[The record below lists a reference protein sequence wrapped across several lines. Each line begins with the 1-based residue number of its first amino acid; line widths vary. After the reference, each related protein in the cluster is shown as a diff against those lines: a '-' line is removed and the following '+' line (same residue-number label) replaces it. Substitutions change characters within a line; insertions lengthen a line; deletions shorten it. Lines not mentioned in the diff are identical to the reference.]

1 MSAESPQPSSPRA
14 AEYGR
19 HVPVT
24 PFRGYLLA
32 LAVLIGSVVSVILF
46 WRNAYERELSAAEAE
61 FVAETHEIA
70 ALIQQRMINYELAL
84 GGSAALFASV
94 RPTPQQW
101 RSYVDGLNIEQ
112 RFPAII
118 GLGFAPYVT
127 PEGLRALQI
136 ESRDAGYGLLRIQP
150 AGVRA
155 YYGPV
160 LYLAPMTLENRS
172 IIGYDMFS
180 EPVRQTAMVAA
191 RDSGKPRLSGPVNL
205 QQDRYGTGPQTGLL
219 LYSPIYRLGDAPAT
233 VDARRQSLQGW
244 VYIPFHAT
252 VFVDAALPYRD
263 RYDGLAL
270 RIYDVTGEKQQLLYS
285 DPNFGKEQLSAF
297 SYSLPIDTLGRRW
310 RMDFHSGAAEAV
322 SPGLARLRTTLAI
335 GLLSSLLL
343 FWLVMLLARTENRAR
358 QIATQ
363 LTEDYRRSEQ
373 RFRMAMVYSAIGKA
387 LLDHQGRVV
396 EANPALGA
404 IVGRDP
410 EALAGVPFS
419 SLFDDTTDP
428 VRTTEMEAVAEGV
441 FRTTRQL
448 RRGDGE
454 LRYAQLTYAPVPGNV
469 GQDIARL
476 VQVEDV
482 SDRLRAEAQV
492 RALNRTLETRVAQR
506 TRDLSAANNE
516 LESFAY
522 SVSHDLRAPL
532 RSIEGFSRLLTE
544 RYQAVLDEPGR
555 DYLGRVRN
563 ATQRMGE
570 LIEALLK
577 MSRLSRGQLD
587 PVPLDLSQ
595 LAADAVAELQAADP
609 GHEVDVAIQP
619 GLSATGD
626 RTLVRNLLDNLLGNA
641 WKFSRHSARPRIE
654 FFRESAQDGS
664 TTFVVRDNG
673 AGFEADYVGKLF
685 RPFQR
690 LHSQQQF
697 SGHGIGLA
705 SVKRIVERH
714 GGTIQADGKPG
725 EGATFKFTLPG
736 EGGDPGGGKG
746 PDTGEG

>member
-1 MSAESPQPSSPRA
+1 MLAVMSAEARPPVSTPPPG
-14 AEYGR
+14 EYGR
-19 HVPVT
+19 NVPVT

-46 WRNAYERELSAAEAE
+46 WRYAYEREMRAAEAE
-61 FVAETHEIA
+61 FVAETQEIA
-70 ALIQQRMINYELAL
+70 ALLQQRMINYELAL

-101 RSYVDGLNIEQ
+101 QSYVDGLDIGQ
-112 RFPAII
+112 RFPAIL

-127 PEGLRALQI
+127 QAGLRQLQI
-136 ESRDAGYGLLRIQP
+136 DSHDAGYGLLRVQP
-150 AGVRA
+150 PGIRA

-160 LYLAPMTLENRS
+160 LYLAPLTMENRS
-172 IIGYDMFS
+172 VIGYDMFA
-180 EPVRQTAMVAA
+180 EPVRRTAMIAA
-191 RDSGKPRLSGPVNL
+191 RDSGRPRLSGPVNL
-205 QQDRYGTGPQTGLL
+205 QQDRYGSGPQTGLL
-219 LYSPIYRLGDAPAT
+219 LYSPIYRLGDRPGS
-233 VDARRQSLQGW
+233 VEARRESLQGW
-244 VYIPFHAT
+244 VYIPFH
-252 VFVDAALPYRD
+252 VSLFMRAALPYRE
-263 RYDGLAL
+263 RFTGIELQ
-270 RIYDVTGEKQQLLYS
+270 IYDATGSKPELLYS
-285 DPNFGKEQLSAF
+285 DAEFGKSEASAF
-297 SYSLPIDTLGRRW
+297 AYSLQPEVHGRRW
-310 RMDFHSGAAEAV
+310 RIDFRSGPVEKV
-322 SPGLARLRTTLAI
+322 GLGLSGLRTLLLI
-335 GLLSSLLL
+335 GLLSSLML

-387 LLDHQGRVV
+387 LLDQEGRVV
-396 EANPALGA
+396 EANPALGG
-404 IVGRDP
+404 IVGREP

-419 SLFDDTTDP
+419 SLFDDTSDP

-506 TRDLSAANNE
+506 TRELSLANNE
-516 LESFAY
+516 LETFAY

-544 RYQAVLDEPGR
+544 RYQQALDEPGR
-555 DYLGRVRN
+555 DYLARVRN
-563 ATQRMGE
+563 ATTRMSE

-577 MSRLSRGQLD
+577 MSRVSRGQLN
-587 PVPLDLSQ
+587 PVPLNLSQ
-595 LAADAVAELQAADP
+595 LAADAVAELRAAEP
-609 GHEVDVAIQP
+609 GREVEVDIEP
-619 GLSATGD
+619 GLRATGD
-626 RTLVRNLLDNLLGNA
+626 RALVRNLLDNLFGNA
-641 WKFSRHSARPRIE
+641 WKFTRDCAQPRIE
-654 FFRESAQDGS
+654 FFQEPAQGREAPR
-664 TTFVVRDNG
+664 TFVVRDNG

-690 LHSQQQF
+690 LHSQEQF

-714 GGTIQADGKPG
+714 GGTIQADGKLG
-725 EGATFKFTLPG
+725 GGATFKFTLSG
-736 EGGDPGGGKG
+736 EGG
-746 PDTGEG
+746 